1 MLTYKQREIQ
11 AIGYIHRLRKETI
24 EISIIVLQLTQ
35 NAFMNDY
42 ILSLMGYYIVP
53 TVENL

>member
-1 MLTYKQREIQ
+1 MLTYKLREIQ
-11 AIGYIHRLRKETI
+11 AIGYIHRLCKETI

-42 ILSLMGYYIVP
+42 IQSLMGYYIVP
-53 TVENL
+53 TVENF

>member
-11 AIGYIHRLRKETI
+11 AIGYIHRLCKETT
-24 EISIIVLQLTQ
+24 EISIIALQLTQ

-42 ILSLMGYYIVP
+42 IQSLMGYYIVP
-53 TVENL
+53 TVENF